1 MSETK
6 SSAGPARE
14 RLPPAPIDFRRAT
27 EADIPA
33 IRAFQEAAYERNRH
47 LLGVEPLPLKA
58 DYAELVR
65 TMEVWLAE
73 QREALQGV
81 LILDIRDDDLLIW
94 SVASGPNARGQG
106 LGQIMLDAAEVRAG
120 QLGRSVIRLYTG
132 TKLDTLIGWY
142 TRHGY
147 EVESVEQIDDRQ
159 ITHMKKTLR
168 AAPGPILEI

>member
-1 MSETK
+1 MSET
-6 SSAGPARE
+6 STSADAARE
-14 RLPPAPIDFRRAT
+14 RQPPAPIDFRRAT

-33 IRAFQEAAYERNRH
+33 IRALQEAAYERNRR

-58 DYAELVR
+58 DYAEIIR

-73 QREALQGV
+73 ERTTLKGV
-81 LILDIRDDDLLIW
+81 LILDVRDDDLLIW

-120 QLGRSVIRLYTG
+120 QLGRSVIRLCTG
-132 TKLDTLIGWY
+132 AKLDTLIGWY

-147 EVESVEQIDDRQ
+147 EVESIEQLDDRQ
-159 ITHMKKTLR
+159 ITNMKKTLR
-168 AAPGPILEI
+168 AAPGRVLEI